1 MWKNR
6 GIAFKLILSISV
18 SSALIFILIFSFH
31 YHFSRKIIEKNVETN
46 AQNLVLSKAN
56 KIETVLSSTQKV
68 PENLACFLENASYT
82 KEELLQL
89 LRDVVE
95 NNPEIYGST
104 IAFEPYRF
112 DEKSLYFAPYFC
124 RSNGKIEFT
133 LLGSETYRYF
143 YLDWYQIPKELNRP
157 QWSEPYYDEG
167 GGNILMATYSV
178 PFYKWVGGKRQFMG
192 IVTADVC
199 LEWLQNIV
207 SSIKVLQTGY
217 GFLISRNG
225 TLVTHP
231 FKELI
236 MNETIFGVAEAR
248 GDAKLREIGRKM
260 IRGESGFVPF
270 RSIVSEKQCWMYY
283 TPIRSSGWSLA
294 VLFPQDEFMADI
306 KRLNRI
312 VIILGI
318 VGLSLLCVA
327 VAFLARSITNPL
339 RDMARVTEVIA
350 TGNLDI
356 ELPHAKSSDEAG
368 KLLEAF
374 RYMKGSLKDYIQR
387 LTETTASKERIENE
401 LKIAHDIQM
410 SILPKTFPPFPDR
423 EEFHIYAFILPARE
437 VGGDFY
443 DFFLI
448 DKDHLCFV
456 IGDVSGKGV
465 PASLFM
471 AVTKT
476 LIKATASKLIA
487 PGEILTEVN
496 RELYQG
502 NESCMFATIFCGVL
516 DTRTGEVLY
525 ANGGHNPP
533 LVVRTDNEVSLVA
546 GKRGLVVGVMEDF
559 VYETDR
565 LKLQS
570 GDALFLY
577 TDGVTEAVNEREEL
591 FSEGRLKT
599 KISSLQGKPVREIIS
614 GVREEVVCFS
624 NDVSQSDDITMM
636 IVQFNGENRKLS
648 SKEETTKG

>member
-1 MWKNR
+1 VR
-6 GIAFKLILSISV
+6 
-18 SSALIFILIFSFH
+18 FSFH
-31 YHFSRKIIEKNVETN
+31 YHFSRKIIEKNVEIN

-82 KEELLQL
+82 KEELLHL
-89 LRDVVE
+89 LRKVVE

-167 GGNILMATYSV
+167 GGKILMATYSV
-178 PFYKWVGGKRQFMG
+178 PFYKEVAGKRQFMG
-192 IVTADVC
+192 IVTADVS
-199 LEWLQNIV
+199 LEWLRNIV

-231 FKELI
+231 LKELI
-236 MNETIFGVAEAR
+236 MNETIFGVAEVR
-248 GDAKLREIGRKM
+248 GDANLREIGRKM

-270 RSIVSEKQCWMYY
+270 RSIVSEKPCWMYY

-327 VAFLARSITNPL
+327 VAFLARSIINPL
-339 RDMARVTEVIA
+339 RAMARATEVIA
-350 TGNLDI
+350 RGNLDI
-356 ELPHAKSSDEAG
+356 ELPHAKSSDEVG

-387 LTETTASKERIENE
+387 LTETTASKERIESE

-423 EEFHIYAFILPARE
+423 EEFDIYAFILPARE

-570 GDALFLY
+570 GDALFMY

-599 KISSLQGKPVREIIS
+599 KISSLQGKPVQEIIS
-614 GVREEVVCFS
+614 GVREEIVCFS
-624 NDVSQSDDITMM
+624 NNVLQSDDITMM
-636 IVQFNGENRKLS
+636 ILQFKGENRKLWS
-648 SKEETTKG
+648 DEETTKE